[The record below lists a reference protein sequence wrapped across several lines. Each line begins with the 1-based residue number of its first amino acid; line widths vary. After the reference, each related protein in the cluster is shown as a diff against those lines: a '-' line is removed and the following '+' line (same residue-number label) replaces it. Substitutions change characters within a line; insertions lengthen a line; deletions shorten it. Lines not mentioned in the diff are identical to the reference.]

1 MEVEV
6 DVILVECPADK
17 KMSVIK
23 VLRDIDPALSL
34 PAAKTKAETVNTT
47 VKEAVS
53 KAEAEKLKKDLED
66 AGAIVKLKFDNYEMQ
81 PTIVKQPTNEM
92 QPTIVKQL
100 TNYEIYLKELGHT
113 TENVVTEEI
122 VTFKNKIKSLQEDIE
137 KQKREN
143 YRLSA
148 DIEKQ
153 EQKNYRFSTGIY
165 I

>member
-53 KAEAEKLKKDLED
+53 KAEAEKLKKDLEEV
-66 AGAIVKLKFDNYEMQ
+66 GAIVKLQYVNYE
-81 PTIVKQPTNEM
+81 T

-137 KQKREN
+137 KQKQEN
-143 YRLSA
+143 NWLSTR
-148 DIEKQ
+148 IEKQ
-153 EQKNYRFSTGIY
+153 TIY
-165 I
+165 N